1 MTIVGTELNEHFSDS
16 TMRMSLLINVEGL
29 VNDWLMVGLVISL
42 GEELLYAA
50 HVWNWDW
57 KNERERER
65 ENDLAQ
71 FVCMWERDSH

>member
-1 MTIVGTELNEHFSDS
+1 MAHKKQWQHINTLRLKMTIVGTELNEHFSVS

-50 HVWNWDW
+50 HVWN
-57 KNERERER
+57 
-65 ENDLAQ
+65 
-71 FVCMWERDSH
+71 

>member
-1 MTIVGTELNEHFSDS
+1 MAHKKQWQHINTLRLKITIVGTELNEHFSVS

-50 HVWNWDW
+50 HVWN
-57 KNERERER
+57 
-65 ENDLAQ
+65 
-71 FVCMWERDSH
+71 

>member
-1 MTIVGTELNEHFSDS
+1 MAHKKQWQHINTLRLKMTIVGTELNEHFSDS

-50 HVWNWDW
+50 HVWN
-57 KNERERER
+57 
-65 ENDLAQ
+65 
-71 FVCMWERDSH
+71 

>member
-1 MTIVGTELNEHFSDS
+1 MAHKKKWQHINTLRLKMTIVGTELNEHFSVS

-50 HVWNWDW
+50 HVWN
-57 KNERERER
+57 
-65 ENDLAQ
+65 
-71 FVCMWERDSH
+71 

>member
-1 MTIVGTELNEHFSDS
+1 MTIVGTELNEHFSDR

-50 HVWNWDW
+50 HVWN
-57 KNERERER
+57 
-65 ENDLAQ
+65 
-71 FVCMWERDSH
+71 